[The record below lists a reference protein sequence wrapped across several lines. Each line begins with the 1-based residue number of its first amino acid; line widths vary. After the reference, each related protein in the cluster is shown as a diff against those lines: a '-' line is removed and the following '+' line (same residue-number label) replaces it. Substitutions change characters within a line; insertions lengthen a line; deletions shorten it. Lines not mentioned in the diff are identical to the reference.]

1 MARQKT
7 ISKNLK
13 TLDFAVARKLMK
25 NLDSFGIAGEGTWVV
40 PGPGEGTWVVPGPGE
55 GTWVV
60 PGPGEGTWVVLVST
74 LARSSPSF
82 LLVFRNSTFVFFQSF
97 CRVFYSFFGL
107 RFLSFFRG
115 SRGVFEPPAEL
126 FVVEVGSRAS
136 HIPGGLDELPQPEI
150 HVVGTRKV
158 VFGSVFSSLFKIT
171 KIMKNDDFCTFYCDT
186 IESSKRLYGTTTT
199 PKVPN

>member
-1 MARQKT
+1 M
-7 ISKNLK
+7 
-13 TLDFAVARKLMK
+13 
-25 NLDSFGIAGEGTWVV
+25 
-40 PGPGEGTWVVPGPGE
+40 
-55 GTWVV
+55 
-60 PGPGEGTWVVLVST
+60 
-74 LARSSPSF
+74 RSRIP
-82 LLVFRNSTFVFFQSF
+82 
-97 CRVFYSFFGL
+97 Y
-107 RFLSFFRG
+107 G

-158 VFGSVFSSLFKIT
+158 VFESVFSSSKIT
-171 KIMKNDDFCTFYCDT
+171 KMMKNDDFCTFYCDT